1 MCVIIIR
8 VMGGLGNQ
16 LYQYALYE
24 KLKSLGKEVK
34 LDITDYMSYARE
46 PEKRAL
52 ELSYFENLPYEVC
65 SIKERYSLTD
75 DKQTFWAKVR
85 RKLLGN
91 HRNIYTEKED
101 YSPEILD
108 LDHVYLDGFWNC
120 EKYYEDI
127 IPALQEKI
135 VFPRSKNPKNE
146 ETAAQMLTEASVS
159 IHVRR
164 SDYLD
169 ECRNGRYSNIC
180 TDAYYESAISY
191 VKKKLGKVHF
201 YVFSDDIP
209 YVKEKFQGDEYT
221 IVDWNDGKDS
231 FYDMMLMSKC
241 NAVIC
246 ANSTFSMWGAR
257 LNTRQDKIMIRP
269 FKHDNTQHF
278 SEEYMVDAWKE
289 WVLIKEEGTIVHG

>member
-1 MCVIIIR
+1 MVIVR
-8 VMGGLGNQ
+8 VIGGLGNQ

-24 KLKSLGKEVK
+24 KMKSLGKEVK

-52 ELSYFENLPYEVC
+52 ELKYFVNLPFEVC
-65 SIKERYSLTD
+65 SLEERYALTD
-75 DKQTFWAKVR
+75 DKQTFGAKVR
-85 RKLLGN
+85 RKLLGK

-101 YSPEILD
+101 YSPEIFQMND
-108 LDHVYLDGFWNC
+108 VYLDGFWNC
-120 EKYYEDI
+120 EKYYEDR
-127 IPALQEKI
+127 IPYLQEKI
-135 VFPRSKNPKNE
+135 VFPKSNNPQNE
-146 ETAAQMLTEASVS
+146 ETAARMLEESSVA
-159 IHVRR
+159 IHIRR

-169 ECRNGRYSNIC
+169 ACRIDRYSNIC

-191 VKKKLGKVHF
+191 IKEKLGKIHL

-221 IVDWNDGKDS
+221 IVDWNTGKDS

-241 NAVIC
+241 RACIC

-257 LNTRQDKIMIRP
+257 LNTRTDKIMIRP
-269 FKHDNTQHF
+269 FKHDNTQQF
-278 SEEYMVDAWKE
+278 SEEYMKDTWKN
-289 WVLIKEEGTIVHG
+289 WVLIKEEGTIVNG